1 MGLLDRWAKKTEKE
15 QLQQAVAVEPT
26 KKSAPAK
33 AAVASTLSK
42 TTKKSEV
49 VESVVKQSLIA
60 DKILVR
66 PLITEKSAVAQ
77 GLNKYSFIVRRD
89 STKGQIKKAILEVYG
104 VNPKSVNMI
113 NVSGRWVR
121 FGRSFGRRS
130 DYKKAVVTLPAGKSI
145 AVHEGV

>member
-1 MGLLDRWAKKTEKE
+1 MKGF
-15 QLQQAVAVEPT
+15 
-26 KKSAPAK
+26 
-33 AAVASTLSK
+33 
-42 TTKKSEV
+42 
-49 VESVVKQSLIA
+49 
-60 DKILVR
+60 
-66 PLITEKSAVAQ
+66 AVAQ